1 MFCKN
6 CGKEIENSWKRCPY
20 CSVEVE
26 NKIERVENMSI
37 KHKRKRV
44 SFGYLVFWLQF
55 ADYYSA

>member
-37 KHKRKRV
+37 KHKEK
-44 SFGYLVFWLQF
+44 G
-55 ADYYSA
+55 